1 MPERAGPVLVI
12 GATGNQGGAAA
23 RALLARG
30 WPVRAFV
37 RDNAKPAARALDAAG
52 AELVSGDL
60 DDPASLRAAMRG
72 VHGVFVALTMMNG
85 AKVTTDG
92 VAAEERRGRAVAEL
106 AAHARIGQLV
116 YSSINGTDQA
126 TGISYIES
134 KARIEARIRTLG
146 LPATVLWPVS
156 FMENFAAYNRP
167 VVADGTVTVSLALRP
182 ETPLPMIAARDIGI
196 FAAMSARAR
205 RSPRSS
211 AGLTSCGR
219 ASRRYP
225 SSGYALSTRR
235 WRRCSSGSTGVQQ
248 TSRTFRGCALCTPVY

>member
-146 LPATVLWPVS
+146 LSAT
-156 FMENFAAYNRP
+156 
-167 VVADGTVTVSLALRP
+167 G
-182 ETPLPMIAARDIGI
+182 
-196 FAAMSARAR
+196 
-205 RSPRSS
+205 
-211 AGLTSCGR
+211 CGR
-219 ASRRYP
+219 CHS
-225 SSGYALSTRR
+225 
-235 WRRCSSGSTGVQQ
+235 WRTLPPTTDRSWLTA
-248 TSRTFRGCALCTPVY
+248 R